1 METMTNLHISQYAL
15 EQWLCQMVSS
25 KIKVFAPVHD
35 GEKIDFRLLSSGD
48 EVAAGYVQTTQSA
61 KRFAFPKAESRSN
74 WHNGYAYYCN
84 GVLRWP
90 WLVSVVPNAMNLA
103 FVLLFM
109 EVRETQKVAIY
120 KSRNY
125 RIRVL

>member
-61 KRFAFPKAESRSN
+61 KRFAFPKAERK
-74 WHNGYAYYCN
+74 GK
-84 GVLRWP
+84 
-90 WLVSVVPNAMNLA
+90 
-103 FVLLFM
+103 
-109 EVRETQKVAIY
+109 T
-120 KSRNY
+120 
-125 RIRVL
+125 